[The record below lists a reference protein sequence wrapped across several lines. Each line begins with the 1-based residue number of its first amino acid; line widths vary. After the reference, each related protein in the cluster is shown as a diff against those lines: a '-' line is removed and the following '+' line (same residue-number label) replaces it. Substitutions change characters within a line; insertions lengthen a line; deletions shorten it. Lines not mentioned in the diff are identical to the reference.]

1 MIVPYLS
8 DVAIYCEQ
16 AGFLFSSDS
25 GSSREIRPSCSLLT
39 SARVHLVWQ
48 IHSATIEG
56 AARFWTPTGVKRR
69 CSCGC
74 VRLWNLKSFSVSEGS
89 TDKTGKLSSL
99 CLSFVFQLKSKDA
112 AHFICPQSAC
122 SCFGGGLQRCEP
134 WAFSARCRKLFHWKA
149 FVLQIQAKKGRKRN
163 EHMLQSKSTSVSF
176 LWNQIFTARLL
187 TCNTG

>member
-1 MIVPYLS
+1 MLLFIASKLYFFFLPTLAVPGRLGQAALS
-8 DVAIYCEQ
+8 
-16 AGFLFSSDS
+16 LH
-25 GSSREIRPSCSLLT
+25 LLVCT
-39 SARVHLVWQ
+39 LCGKFTPPQSKK
-48 IHSATIEG
+48 

-89 TDKTGKLSSL
+89 TDKTGKRSSL

-134 WAFSARCRKLFHWKA
+134 WSFTAHCCNLFHWKA
-149 FVLQIQAKKGRKRN
+149 VMLHIQGKK
-163 EHMLQSKSTSVSF
+163 
-176 LWNQIFTARLL
+176 
-187 TCNTG
+187 

>member
-16 AGFLFSSDS
+16 AVFLFSSDS

-39 SARVHLVWQ
+39 SACVHLVWWV
-48 IHSATIEG
+48 HSATIEG

-89 TDKTGKLSSL
+89 TDKTGKRSSL

-134 WAFSARCRKLFHWKA
+134 SAFSARCRKLFHWKA
-149 FVLQIQAKKGRKRN
+149 FVLQIQEKKKA
-163 EHMLQSKSTSVSF
+163 ETEMSTCYKASLHLYRSSG
-176 LWNQIFTARLL
+176 IKYLL
-187 TCNTG
+187 RIC